1 MKAAN
6 FIYKAVLYAIL
17 LVVILFYL
25 APILVLLT
33 TSLKPEGEI
42 LSQTWEWIPRTI
54 TLENYIKVIDQYPF
68 WQWMGNSAIVTA
80 GTLLLMLAVSLPA
93 GYAFARMEFRGKNI
107 LFGLSLLTIM
117 IPHFA
122 YIPQLYLMMSA
133 MKMIPSHVSLMI
145 PLATSAVSMFLIRQ
159 FITQIPRDMDDA
171 AKIDGCGNWGVF
183 FRIILPLTRPA
194 LITAVIFTSI
204 KSWNA
209 LLWPLIAAT
218 TDTVKTLPVGL
229 ATNVFAVTTG
239 ISHMPPY
246 GVVMAA
252 SFLSIIFPVGLFL
265 ILQNYFV
272 QGIATTGLK

>member
-1 MKAAN
+1 M
-6 FIYKAVLYAIL
+6 
-17 LVVILFYL
+17 VILFYL
-25 APILVLLT
+25 APLLVLLT

-42 LSQTWEWIPRTI
+42 LSQTWEWIPKTI

-68 WQWMGNSAIVTA
+68 WRWMGNSAIVTA
-80 GTLLLMLAVSLPA
+80 GTVLLMLAVSLPA
-93 GYAFARMEFRGKNI
+93 GFAFARMEFRGKNV

-133 MKMIPSHVSLMI
+133 FKMIPSHVSLMI

-159 FITQIPRDMDDA
+159 FITQIPKEMDDA
-171 AKIDGCGNWGVF
+171 ARIDGCGNWGVF
-183 FRIILPLTRPA
+183 FRVILPLTRPA
-194 LITAVIFTSI
+194 VITAVIFTAI

-218 TDTVKTLPVGL
+218 NDSVKTLPVGL

-239 ISHMPPY
+239 IMHLPPY

-252 SFLSIIFPVGLFL
+252 SFLSIVFPVGLFL